1 MTVQELIEALNK
13 VKDKSKEVLQNYYFS
28 IDGIEERDD
37 YVIVVLKEIQYDTTR
52 KDTEESRGIWAARSS
67 VPRRRKVR
75 TRKPMDKR

>member
-1 MTVQELIEALNK
+1 MTVQELIDALNK

-52 KDTEESRGIWAARSS
+52 KDTEGSRGIWETCPC
-67 VPRRRKVR
+67 VP
-75 TRKPMDKR
+75 

>member
-52 KDTEESRGIWAARSS
+52 KDTEESRGIWAARPC

-75 TRKPMDKR
+75 T

>member
-52 KDTEESRGIWAARSS
+52 KDTEESRGIWETCPS

-75 TRKPMDKR
+75 T

>member
-1 MTVQELIEALNK
+1 MTVQELIDALNK

-52 KDTEESRGIWAARSS
+52 KDTEES
-67 VPRRRKVR
+67 
-75 TRKPMDKR
+75 

>member
-37 YVIVVLKEIQYDTTR
+37 YVIVVLKEIQYDNTR
-52 KDTEESRGIWAARSS
+52 KDTEESRGIWAARPS
-67 VPRRRKVR
+67 VSRRCRIR

>member
-52 KDTEESRGIWAARSS
+52 KDTEESRGIWAARPSI
-67 VPRRRKVR
+67 P
-75 TRKPMDKR
+75 

>member
-52 KDTEESRGIWAARSS
+52 KDTEESRGI
-67 VPRRRKVR
+67 
-75 TRKPMDKR
+75 